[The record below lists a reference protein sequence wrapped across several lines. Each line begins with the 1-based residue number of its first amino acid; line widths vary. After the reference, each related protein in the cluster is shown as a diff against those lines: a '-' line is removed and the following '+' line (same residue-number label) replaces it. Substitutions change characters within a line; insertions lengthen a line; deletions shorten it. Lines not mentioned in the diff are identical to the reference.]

1 MKKII
6 LFFLLLTSLGSFV
19 SPVQTVPYIEK
30 LVPAVGSRA
39 GFVLYVPEKMEAGKQ
54 YPVLFL
60 LHGIGERG
68 NGSMADLKKLA
79 NHINYTAA
87 ETFGEQYGFII
98 VEPQADLNW
107 EHGEVEETYQW
118 LKDSLYDRINW
129 KKVYLSGQSLG
140 GGGVNH
146 YLGINPDADKL
157 FAAAAPS
164 AAGPNQY
171 FLQLD
176 KYMTNLVN
184 TKVPYWAS
192 HNRGDKTAPPA
203 SSTLAI
209 KDQLSSRKGT
219 AKMWFSIFDLDGHTF
234 PIFNRGKGNTLSDG
248 LKYVVGNGLLIN
260 PKVNVYEWF
269 LMNEIGKP
277 AVAPPT
283 LIVGPGLPG
292 TKSPTDTAK
301 APPIVTPPAP
311 STPVYITGVSQGVT
325 GGGVRSVTLQ
335 LLYSDGTKQQFV
347 APKGD
352 RIIGTYTR
360 NWNVKGVNVLVVTID
375 YEKATDITVG
385 PTKK

>member
-1 MKKII
+1 MKK
-6 LFFLLLTSLGSFV
+6 LLAFLLITLALAS
-19 SPVQTVPYIEK
+19 QAQYIERI
-30 LVPAVGSRA
+30 VPAVGDRA
-39 GFVLYVPEKMEAGKQ
+39 GFVGYFPAKWESGKK

-60 LHGIGERG
+60 LHGIGECGTG
-68 NGSMADLKKLA
+68 NVADLTRLA
-79 NHINYTAA
+79 KHLNYTAA

-98 VEPQADLNW
+98 VEPQANKNTNW
-107 EHGEVEETYQW
+107 TQGEIEETYQW
-118 LKDSLYDRINW
+118 LKDSLYDHINW

-192 HNRGDKTAPPA
+192 HNRGDAKAPP
-203 SSTLAI
+203 SQSTLAI
-209 KDQLSSRKGT
+209 QSQLKARKGT
-219 AKMWFSIFDLDGHTF
+219 ASMWFTIFDLDGHTF

-248 LKYVVGNGLLIN
+248 LKYVVGTGLLIN
-260 PKVNVYEWF
+260 PQCNVYEWF

-283 LIVGPGLPG
+283 VKLTVPGKPDLP
-292 TKSPTDTAK
+292 TIPITQPTQKPDTVK
-301 APPIVTPPAP
+301 VVHTFIGYNIYGDNLKIE
-311 STPVYITGVSQGVT
+311 PVF
-325 GGGVRSVTLQ
+325 
-335 LLYSDGTKQQFV
+335 SDGSLP
-347 APKGD
+347 AIKGEAGEEFKTLW
-352 RIIGTYTR
+352 IPAAAMQKPTTT
-360 NWNVKGVNVLVVTID
+360 NVKGKKKMQVV
-375 YEKATDITVG
+375 K
-385 PTKK
+385 